1 MGTKWFT
8 GGVIAAPPA
17 EESNLTSL
25 SMASGTD
32 RPSTALLQRRTSV
45 ELESDWRQLRS
56 CANRL
61 FYHG

>member
-25 SMASGTD
+25 SMASVTD

-45 ELESDWRQLRS
+45 ELESDWRQLR
-56 CANRL
+56 
-61 FYHG
+61 